1 MLLIYIFISND
12 VIIAQL
18 KCQHVHKSLL
28 QGNIK
33 DEIILNRLKFVK
45 LWAVIFFFI
54 AKSNCNI

>member
-33 DEIILNRLKFVK
+33 DEIILNRLKFCQIVGCD
-45 LWAVIFFFI
+45 FFFYSQ
-54 AKSNCNI
+54 K